1 MSSLINMLILP
12 LVHQS
17 VFFNLLPS
25 TSTQH
30 LLMIMLSLM
39 IIQAVM
45 ALGALP
51 RFFVSPIFA
60 KWRDAQAVKG
70 ADSLVSDADKTGV
83 W

>member
-1 MSSLINMLILP
+1 MR
-12 LVHQS
+12 
-17 VFFNLLPS
+17 
-25 TSTQH
+25 T
-30 LLMIMLSLM
+30 LSLM